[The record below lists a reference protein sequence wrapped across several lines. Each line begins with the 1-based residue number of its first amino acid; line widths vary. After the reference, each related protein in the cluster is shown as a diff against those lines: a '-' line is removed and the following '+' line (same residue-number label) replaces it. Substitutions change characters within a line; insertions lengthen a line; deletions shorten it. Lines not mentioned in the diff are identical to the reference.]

1 MFEVTGDNIMGAIH
15 VTVTLS
21 WPEAKGS
28 FESLFLVDTGA
39 TDSMAPGSKST
50 KAGFKPAIPLKCVSQ

>member
-1 MFEVTGDNIMGAIH
+1 MGAIH

-21 WPEAKGS
+21 WPEAKES
-28 FESLFLVDTGA
+28 FEALFLVDTGA